1 MSSGDNHLATQR
13 VCINTVSVTG
23 VARMQLKT
31 SRSAFGGVSV
41 VKAFHALSLAT
52 LATLLLSCPL
62 MALATGAAVT
72 VKTDQPSYSGAQSL
86 TVSGTI
92 SPAPSSSGTNVVI
105 KVSNPSGREV
115 LLSEAPVSTA
125 DGSYSLHFVTGG
137 PNWVSGTYLVNA
149 TYVWGSVSGVATN
162 TFTYSPTATTTS
174 ATSTSTSTS
183 TSSTSTHPSST
194 STTTSSTSHSTTT
207 TTSSTSATSSTA
219 PSSTTTSSTSSSVLS
234 TTTNSTA
241 ASSTSSAG
249 GGIPEFPFQVV
260 VVCVF
265 TAVVALAYVAARSR
279 MTRASGV

>member
-1 MSSGDNHLATQR
+1 MSSGDNHLVTQR
-13 VCINTVSVTG
+13 VCINTVTVTG
-23 VARMQLKT
+23 VARMQFKT

-41 VKAFHALSLAT
+41 VRAFQALSLVT
-52 LATLLLSCPL
+52 LAALLLSCPL
-62 MALATGAAVT
+62 VALAAGAAVT

-183 TSSTSTHPSST
+183 STSTHPSST

-207 TTSSTSATSSTA
+207 TTSSTSTTSSTA

-234 TTTNSTA
+234 TTANSTA
-241 ASSTSSAG
+241 ASSTSSGG